1 MNKGFTVGR
10 AAPAALSP
18 LTTTT
23 YVNLK
28 KHGHYAC
35 NPKIIRYNLGMFGSI
50 EECTSCDWDTLSLS
64 PNWATLRCWKCG
76 KTRTVSTH
84 DE

>member
-1 MNKGFTVGR
+1 M
-10 AAPAALSP
+10 APAVLSP
-18 LTTTT
+18 LFTDT

-28 KHGHYAC
+28 KPKKQRTHAC
-35 NPKIIRYNLGMFGSI
+35 NPQISRYNLDMFGSY
-50 EECTSCDWDTLSLS
+50 EECKSCEWDTLSLS